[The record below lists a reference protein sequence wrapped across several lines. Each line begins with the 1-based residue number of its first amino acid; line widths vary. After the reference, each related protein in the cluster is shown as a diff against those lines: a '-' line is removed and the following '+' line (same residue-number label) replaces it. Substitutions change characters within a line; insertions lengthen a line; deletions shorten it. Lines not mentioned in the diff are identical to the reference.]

1 MATLFEQ
8 NEIETG
14 KHLTGEGKSRYYLSN
29 NLIFYKHL
37 LQCRSCSWN
46 ISYSEY
52 SGALDISDESVLCP
66 VCKEGKI
73 GYSKFIQNR

>member
-14 KHLTGEGKSRYYLSN
+14 THLTSEGISRYYLSN

-37 LQCRSCSWN
+37 LQCRSCSWKS
-46 ISYSEY
+46 SYSEY
-52 SGALDISDESVLCP
+52 SGALDVADGSVLCS

-73 GYSKFIQNR
+73 GYAKFILYR

>member
-1 MATLFEQ
+1 MANLFEQ

-14 KHLTGEGKSRYYLSN
+14 KHLTSEGISRYYLPN
-29 NLIFYKHL
+29 NLTFYKHL

-46 ISYSEY
+46 MSYSEY
-52 SGALDISDESVLCP
+52 SGTLDVSDESVLCP

-73 GYSKFIQNR
+73 DYSRASF